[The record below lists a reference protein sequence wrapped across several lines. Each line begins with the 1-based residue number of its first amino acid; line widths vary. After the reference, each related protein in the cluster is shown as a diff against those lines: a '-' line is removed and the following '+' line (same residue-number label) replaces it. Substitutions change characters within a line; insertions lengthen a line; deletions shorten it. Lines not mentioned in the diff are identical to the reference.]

1 MTRRTLHG
9 YGWIAALSLASAG
22 AALAADPQTA
32 APADPTP
39 AARQQMA
46 EIHEKMAACLR
57 SDRPIAECRAEMW
70 KSCQS
75 ITGEG
80 GCPMGG
86 GLGPGMMGR
95 GKRYGPGM
103 MQGGAGQQEP
113 AK

>member
-1 MTRRTLHG
+1 M
-9 YGWIAALSLASAG
+9 AALSLASAG
-22 AALAADPQTA
+22 AALAADPQAA

-46 EIHEKMAACLR
+46 EVHEKMAACLR

-75 ITGEG
+75 MTGES

-86 GLGPGMMGR
+86 GMGPGMGR
-95 GKRYGPGM
+95 GMMHRRGM

-113 AK
+113 AE